1 MRYLSSAKQAALD
14 KAQNYWQRANLHPSI
29 LQWRPE
35 AIDAF
40 GFYDG
45 SGQWLDSD
53 IKTVEARGQKP
64 LTVNIIQGRIDS
76 LSGVEIQSRFRVACQ
91 NDSGNIASDKLAKAL
106 THYLYFIQQNQQI
119 PHKGSLKFRDML
131 ICGLGWSNLYK
142 ENDIFYYDYVHP
154 FNVIPDPDDLSPQ
167 YNNMKF
173 VCRKRWMEPDQVR
186 KIWPKASSMID
197 FSNPDL
203 CQTVYS
209 PELMDR
215 NSTYTNITNYSGY
228 EQSRVLVCEV
238 QYKEPKKAYT
248 GIDYQGYYFETFD
261 EEKAE
266 ALALSPKDITE
277 IDSYRILRTLFLDNV
292 LLEHSPLNPDIPNLQ
307 DFTYIP
313 CVWKRRFRTGVPYGL
328 LDSMK
333 DIQRDANVRITKAL
347 YLANSSRLVIK
358 GALPPETA
366 NQLSEKLKM
375 PDSVIVLPSQTEY
388 DLKENAP
395 LSEVHLKIL
404 QEYEMMMQRVTGIY
418 DDLMG
423 RETNASSGVAQK
435 QRQLNSVRNNVFAFD
450 NFADMKQREA
460 KFLLSLI
467 QGGGEQN
474 ILTQVL
480 TEEEREIIILNL
492 TRVIHGKEVIFNDV
506 RTLPISLYVEEV
518 PDFNSSLDENKAALE
533 NLLSNPNAMFI
544 MQSPEVMK
552 RLGIR
557 DYEKLAAEIKQAF
570 MGQQQPEVAQSNSAP
585 QMLEQQ
591 QNMVYANM

>member
-1 MRYLSSAKQAALD
+1 MLSLSKSKQDALD

-29 LQWRPE
+29 LEWRPE
-35 AIDAF
+35 AINSF

-45 SGQWLDSD
+45 SGQWLPNDVR
-53 IKTVEARGQKP
+53 IVESRGQKP

-91 NDSGNIASDKLAKAL
+91 NDSGNPESDRLAKAL
-106 THYLYFIQQNQQI
+106 THYLYFIQQDQQI

-131 ICGLGWSNLYK
+131 ICGIGWSNLYK
-142 ENDIFYYDYVHP
+142 ENGIFYYDYVHP
-154 FNVIPDPDDLSPQ
+154 FNIIPDPDDLSPQ
-167 YNNMKF
+167 YDNMKF
-173 VCRKRWMEPDQVR
+173 VCRKRWMEPNMVK
-186 KIWPKASSMID
+186 KIWPRASQFID

-215 NSTYTNITNYSGY
+215 NSNYTNITNYTGY

-238 QYKEPKKAYT
+238 QYKEPKKAYS

-266 ALALSPKDITE
+266 ALTHSSKDITE
-277 IDSYRILRTLFLDNV
+277 TDSYRILRSLFIDDV
-292 LLEHSPLNPDIPNLQ
+292 LLEHGPLNPDVPNLQ

-328 LDSMK
+328 LEAMK

-347 YLANSSRLVIK
+347 YLANSSRMVIK
-358 GALPPETA
+358 GELPPQTA
-366 NQLSEKLKM
+366 NQLSEQLKK
-375 PDSVIVLPSQTEY
+375 PDSVLILPTDTEY

-404 QEYEMMMQRVTGIY
+404 QEYELMAQRVTGIY

-423 RETNASSGVAQK
+423 RETNASSGVAQR
-435 QRQLNSVRNNVFAFD
+435 QRQINSVRNNVFAFD

-467 QGGGEQN
+467 QGSGEQN
-474 ILTQVL
+474 ILTQIL
-480 TEEEREIIILNL
+480 TEEEREVIILNL
-492 TRVIHGKEVIFNDV
+492 TRTIKGKEYIFNDV

-518 PDFNSSLDENKAALE
+518 PDFSSSLEENRAALE

-544 MQSPEVMK
+544 MQSPELMK

-557 DYEKLAAEIKQAF
+557 DYEKLSAEIKSALGAQMQPQLQPMPNA
-570 MGQQQPEVAQSNSAP
+570 MPLPQGQQSLAYPSH
-585 QMLEQQ
+585 
-591 QNMVYANM
+591 